1 VKEKTNKVKWRW
13 VMRKVLCNI
22 CSTIWGAC
30 AVVLLL
36 CYTTK
41 LFVLDEKHKVLLS
54 FIQCL
59 SMLGATVLSE
69 RYKDSKNKRI
79 LRISLIVLLSFV
91 TLFTLYIFIRT

>member
-1 VKEKTNKVKWRW
+1 
-13 VMRKVLCNI
+13 MRKVLCNI
-22 CSTIWGAC
+22 CSTLCVAC

-41 LFVLDEKHKVLLS
+41 LFTLDEKHTVLLNL
-54 FIQCL
+54 IQCL
-59 SMLGATVLSE
+59 GMLGNTVLSE

-79 LRISLIVLLSFV
+79 LRISLIVLLSFS

>member
-1 VKEKTNKVKWRW
+1 
-13 VMRKVLCNI
+13 MRKVLCNI
-22 CSTIWGAC
+22 CSTIGGAC

-79 LRISLIVLLSFV
+79 LRISLIVLLSFS

>member
-1 VKEKTNKVKWRW
+1 MKEKTKGKKWRW

-79 LRISLIVLLSFV
+79 LRISLIVLLSFS

>member
-1 VKEKTNKVKWRW
+1 
-13 VMRKVLCNI
+13 MRKVLCNI
-22 CSTIWGAC
+22 CSTISVAC
-30 AVVLLL
+30 AIVLLL

-41 LFVLDEKHKVLLS
+41 LFVLDEKYKVLLS

-59 SMLGATVLSE
+59 GMLGNTVLSE

>member
-1 VKEKTNKVKWRW
+1 
-13 VMRKVLCNI
+13 MRKVLCNI
-22 CSTIWGAC
+22 CSIIWGAC

-41 LFVLDEKHKVLLS
+41 LFALDEKHKVLLNL
-54 FIQCL
+54 IQCL
-59 SMLGATVLSE
+59 GMLGDTVLSE

-79 LRISLIVLLSFV
+79 LRISLIILLSFS

>member
-1 VKEKTNKVKWRW
+1 
-13 VMRKVLCNI
+13 MRKVLCNI
-22 CSTIWGAC
+22 CSIIWGAC

-36 CYTTK
+36 CYTIK
-41 LFVLDEKHKVLLS
+41 LPVLDEKHKVLLS

-59 SMLGATVLSE
+59 GMLGNTVLSK

-79 LRISLIVLLSFV
+79 LRITLIVLLSFV

>member
-1 VKEKTNKVKWRW
+1 
-13 VMRKVLCNI
+13 MRKVLCNI
-22 CSTIWGAC
+22 CSIIWGAC

>member
-1 VKEKTNKVKWRW
+1 
-13 VMRKVLCNI
+13 MRKVLCNI

-41 LFVLDEKHKVLLS
+41 LFALDEKHKVLLS
-54 FIQCL
+54 LIQCL
-59 SMLGATVLSE
+59 GMLSNTVLSE

-79 LRISLIVLLSFV
+79 LRMSLIVLLSFS

>member
-1 VKEKTNKVKWRW
+1 
-13 VMRKVLCNI
+13 MRKVLCNI

-41 LFVLDEKHKVLLS
+41 LFALDEKHKVLLS
-54 FIQCL
+54 LIQCL
-59 SMLGATVLSE
+59 GMLSNTVLSE

-79 LRISLIVLLSFV
+79 LRISLIVLLSFA

>member
-1 VKEKTNKVKWRW
+1 MKEKTNKVKWRW